1 MFLVRYNHDAQRP
14 IDVSALQA
22 SIRHLRFSGTWTSH
36 HAPGFGYVACHHTGM
51 RPLLA
56 TTEGG
61 DALVGWGT
69 PTRGTTGIFEARTAI
84 RTWLSAAAARD
95 VSVLG
100 DCEGLYTF
108 VHRDATRHKLDVLC
122 DRSGM
127 VGTYYAAD
135 EDGIW
140 VSSSA
145 LAIACVHPT
154 RLSRDCWAC
163 LTVVGYPL
171 RDLSLF
177 DGIRRIMPGELVTCD
192 GAGVHVSRWWSPPLG
207 RPATEPPRELAKR
220 FVDEQLITL
229 RTRFGDAERVIC
241 TLTGGLDT
249 RSLVALVHPLD
260 LPVKYFTGESENPSD
275 IDLARGIVDK
285 LKLDWEYHPVGK
297 TSPEEWRELF
307 TQVGYLTDGEKQPL
321 SFLSRWSVDLAN
333 ERHVMLWG
341 IGGEVYKDHWSKHE
355 PAAFLLKGKD
365 QYERLINWRT
375 GDGHIPYEA
384 FEPAFRAEARER
396 VLALLYADDREMQ
409 GVERLSRL
417 DLLYAIERVRRWAAL
432 HMFSSGW
439 WVIPDIPMVRQNTF
453 DLIYR
458 LKRDA
463 RTAAA
468 FQRWVI
474 WHAWQACGEIPNNQ
488 GYTTRP
494 PELMSIGERL
504 KWAWLDLNKLRK
516 KVTRKLLRK
525 TVDLPPV
532 ADQPTYRSLFG
543 EFLNVADMKSA
554 GFYTTEGLR
563 SVIGRSLDR
572 NLTGQTPLN
581 LITGLEI
588 AMRAAKMLKT

>member
-1 MFLVRYNHDAQRP
+1 ML
-14 IDVSALQA
+14 SAV
-22 SIRHLRFSGTWTSH
+22 RHLRSAGSWTRH
-36 HAPGFGYVACHHTGM
+36 QTPGFAYIACHHTGI

-56 TTEGG
+56 TTDTGNV
-61 DALVGWGT
+61 LIGWGT
-69 PTRGTTGIFEARTAI
+69 PTRGSTGIFAARTAI
-84 RTWLSAAAARD
+84 ADWLRD
-95 VSVLG
+95 VTDRGLTTLG

-108 VHRDATRHKLDVLC
+108 VHRDASRRKLEVLC

-127 VGTYYAAD
+127 VGMYYAAD
-135 EDGIW
+135 EHGIW
-140 VSSSA
+140 ISSSA

-154 RLSRDCWAC
+154 RLNRDCWAC

-171 RDLSLF
+171 RDVSLF
-177 DGIRRIMPGELVTCD
+177 EGIRRVMPGELVSCD
-192 GAGVHVSRWWSPPLG
+192 ADGVHVARWWTPPLG
-207 RPATEPPRELAKR
+207 MPANDPPRELARR
-220 FVDEQLITL
+220 FVQEQTETL
-229 RTRFGDAERVIC
+229 RTRFGDAARIIC

-249 RSLVALVHPLD
+249 RSLVALVHPLK

-275 IDLARGIVDK
+275 RDLARDIAAR

-297 TSPEEWRELF
+297 TSPDAWRELF
-307 TQVGYLTDGEKQPL
+307 TQVCYLTDGEKQPL
-321 SFLSRWSVDLAN
+321 SFLSRWSVDLAH
-333 ERHVMLWG
+333 EHHIMLWG

-375 GDGHIPYEA
+375 GDGHIPYAA
-384 FEPAFRAEARER
+384 FDPSFREEARER
-396 VLALLYADDREMQ
+396 VLALLYADDQELQ
-409 GVERLSRL
+409 AIHRLSRL

-439 WVIPDIPMVRQNTF
+439 WIIPDIPMVRQNTF

-458 LKRDA
+458 LRRDA
-463 RTAAA
+463 RSAAA

-474 WHAWQACGEIPNNQ
+474 WHAWPACGEIPNNQ

-494 PELMSIGERL
+494 PELMNLSERL
-504 KWAWLDLNKLRK
+504 RWAWLDLNKLYK
-516 KVTRKLLRK
+516 KVSRRLLKK
-525 TVDLPPV
+525 TADLPPV

-543 EFLNVADMKSA
+543 DMLDVATMKSA
-554 GFYTTEGLR
+554 AYYTPQGLQN
-563 SVIGRSLDR
+563 VIERGIDR

-588 AMRAAKMLKT
+588 AIRAARMLRA